1 MASIV
6 PESSPA
12 PVIELQS
19 DPQLGLYSCV
29 PEALAQKLQDWLEKK
44 DEIDFYVNLARTR
57 SLDRPG
63 CKTFLFGALHPVW
76 VQDSIQRHKI
86 RVHLDPNVVLPE
98 NTFQMP
104 VSQLLSLGKPSADSK
119 EEANTTDYL
128 AMGLSQNDVP
138 ELIRMAVHE
147 GLHSGPNDSKMVW
160 APVHAWR
167 ALGQLKATEAI
178 LPLLTLLQRIDRFD
192 DEWIMTDI
200 PSAFAGIGPAAIPA
214 LTDYLVN
221 PANLEHARIC
231 ASSALTE
238 IAVCHPDSR
247 AKCIARIS
255 SQLQRFRE
263 QDNSFNAFLIC
274 DLLDLQAS
282 EAAPTIEQ
290 AFARGKVDKSI
301 VGDWEDVEAQISL
314 NEGRISAHHHPSA
327 NSQESSSS
335 KSKEKDPVVQQ
346 TGASSDPSTVRR
358 NDLCPCGSGRKYKK
372 CCMGQT
378 ESPSPQ

>member
-1 MASIV
+1 MIV

-12 PVIELQS
+12 PVIELQC
-19 DPQLGLYSCV
+19 DPQVGLYCCV
-29 PEALAQKLQDWLEKK
+29 PDALAQKLQDRLEKK
-44 DEIDFYVNLARTR
+44 DEIAFFVNLARTR
-57 SLDRPG
+57 YLDRPG

-76 VQDSIQRHKI
+76 VQDLIAVQKI
-86 RVHLDPNVVLPE
+86 RADLGPEVVLPE
-98 NTFQMP
+98 TTFQMP
-104 VSQLLSLGKPSADSK
+104 VSQLLGMGEPSADSK
-119 EEANTTDYL
+119 EEANSTGYRAL
-128 AMGLSQNDVP
+128 GFSENDVP

-147 GLHSGPNDSKMVW
+147 GLHSGPNGSKIVW

-167 ALGQLKATEAI
+167 ALGQLKAPEAI
-178 LPLLTLLQRIDRFD
+178 LPLLTLLERIDRFD

-263 QDNSFNAFLIC
+263 QDPSFNAFLIS

-290 AFARGKVDKSI
+290 AFARGKVDKAI

-314 NEGRISAHHHPSA
+314 NEGRISAHHHPSPA
-327 NSQESSSS
+327 DPAAKRQETFSS
-335 KSKEKDPVVQQ
+335 KSKAQASPSPA
-346 TGASSDPSTVRR
+346 GADPSAVRR
-358 NDLCPCGSGRKYKK
+358 NDLCPCGSGRKFKK
-372 CCMGQT
+372 CCIGLT
-378 ESPSPQ
+378 AP